1 MTILKWNAVFITQ
14 VLVEWL
20 MDQVPLGNK
29 TPRPGLP
36 RLVHCPAC
44 RGLLPYP
51 QALDSGHVLLECFA
65 IEGTNPELV
74 SVFLKTIQVQEFE
87 KESEPSLRTAEDWA
101 RAKRQPTPSLS
112 RDWIQVEP
120 RCQFETTWRE
130 EPHFLRWPTCGFILG
145 ARKRM
150 SEFHVI
156 PFLRD
161 ILRFYFPSPGPK
173 MRLPI
178 VFRPPHQQE
187 ISEENY
193 QAKGGQEEK
202 FDFCS
207 GTFDTCNFNFQ
218 VTVTGSLNGKVLECW
233 FLWLVVLISHNPSST
248 KP

>member
-150 SEFHVI
+150 SEFDVI
-156 PFLRD
+156 PFFVWHPSILFPKSRSKNEATNCFQTTTPTGDKRRELSGQGWTGGEVWFLFRHLRH
-161 ILRFYFPSPGPK
+161 LQFQFPGDCDRQPEWQSFG
-173 MRLPI
+173 MLI
-178 VFRPPHQQE
+178 F
-187 ISEENY
+187 
-193 QAKGGQEEK
+193 
-202 FDFCS
+202 
-207 GTFDTCNFNFQ
+207 
-218 VTVTGSLNGKVLECW
+218 VTGC
-233 FLWLVVLISHNPSST
+233 SH